1 MKKLPLATAF
11 LLVCSPLLHAADI
24 SVVGLFPGKAVLVI
38 DGKLP
43 KTYSV
48 GSEVVGGIK
57 LIEVSQTTA
66 TFDTNGKRQRIDIG
80 AHVNRVAPSGNGS
93 VTLRADARGQ
103 FIAQGQINGDTM
115 RMLVDTG
122 ASMIAIP
129 ANEAQRLGINYR
141 SGKPVLVNT
150 ANGVTT
156 AYQVVLNNVKIGD
169 ISVNQVDGVVQEVG
183 LPFTLLG
190 MSFLK
195 RMEMRRDGDEMTL
208 TKRY

>member
-11 LLVCSPLLHAADI
+11 LLVFSPLLHAADI

-103 FIAQGQINGDTM
+103 FIAQGQINGGTM

-141 SGKPVLVNT
+141 IGKPVLVNT